1 MEVVLPP
8 QSSTDQLVLNTLKT
22 GEDAMA
28 RVKGS
33 HYETVTEGGEYGG
46 SLYHLDRP
54 SAIISLDPML
64 SRAQAL
70 LSSEPTTYTGYQG
83 LYPGHTTN
91 TVSPLLSQ
99 TAPSPSPSQEN
110 LQL

>member
-1 MEVVLPP
+1 MISTMKHGMEAVARLR
-8 QSSTDQLVLNTLKT
+8 T
-22 GEDAMA
+22 GEPAP
-28 RVKGS
+28 GG
-33 HYETVTEGGEYGG
+33 HYEAGPHKMEAGTYSSGVYGV
-46 SLYHLDRP
+46 DRP